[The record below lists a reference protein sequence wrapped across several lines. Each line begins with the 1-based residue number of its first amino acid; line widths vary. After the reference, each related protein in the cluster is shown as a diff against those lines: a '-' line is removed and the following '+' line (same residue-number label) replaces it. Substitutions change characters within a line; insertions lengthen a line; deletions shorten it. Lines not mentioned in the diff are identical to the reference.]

1 MSYVIFDCAQFVNF
15 HTKNR
20 EGYTLNW
27 NLNSTNI
34 THEYSYINLKTLL
47 EEICKN
53 KNTFSHYEFAKWCDN
68 LTMIFDDREWDD
80 EETVM
85 IGVARDIECQWDL
98 FLVNTYSLEELQ
110 SNDLSK
116 VELPQQWFI
125 DWKKE
130 MD

>member
-1 MSYVIFDCAQFVNF
+1 M
-15 HTKNR
+15 
-20 EGYTLNW
+20 NW

>member
-1 MSYVIFDCAQFVNF
+1 M
-15 HTKNR
+15 
-20 EGYTLNW
+20 NW
-27 NLNSTNI
+27 NLNNTNI
-34 THEYSYINLKTLL
+34 TLEYSHINLKTLL

-53 KNTFSHYEFAKWCDN
+53 KNTFSHYEFAQWCDN
-68 LTMIFDDREWDD
+68 LTMIFEDDEREWDD

-98 FLVNTYSLEELQ
+98 FLVNTYSMEELQ
-110 SNDLSK
+110 SIDLSK

>member
-1 MSYVIFDCAQFVNF
+1 M
-15 HTKNR
+15 
-20 EGYTLNW
+20 NW

-53 KNTFSHYEFAKWCDN
+53 KNTFSHYEFAKWYDN